1 MKIIKIFV
9 LFAFISSCHLR
20 ENNKLIRSSEEYDI
34 ARLSN
39 SYIFDGYNEP
49 EIRIILN
56 KVNNSKINFTNV
68 TVDTSLGIKIEFSKQ
83 FEDKSLKKKLDD
95 KKTTDEEKEKILKKI
110 QENNKKQEIIL
121 QIINF
126 NKDINEFNINLIS
139 EDNKTY
145 CIHFEIHRNVQLL
158 NYRYGLFLTY
168 FAKNIKVNIPEC
180 IISKNIINK
189 KLNRLDNEIEIQY

>member
-68 TVDTSLGIKIEFSKQ
+68 TVDTSLDIKIEFSKQ

-121 QIINF
+121 RIINF
-126 NKDINEFNINLIS
+126 NKD
-139 EDNKTY
+139 
-145 CIHFEIHRNVQLL
+145 RNVQLL
-158 NYRYGLFLTY
+158 NYQYGLFLTY
-168 FAKNIKVNIPEC
+168 FAKNIKVNIPKG